1 MTTRSDFMAKALRH
15 SPPSMLAS
23 FLAKGEGQALTYNL
37 DANRLTT
44 IVSPNGVRFT
54 FPPFCFSDANGQPV
68 NGEVRFLLREVFG
81 KSQMVLSNLMATSE
95 DRLLE
100 SAGQFLLQATQN
112 GKPLQLAEPVTVEMP
127 VIPSLSNKIAVKLF
141 QGSYSTMQ
149 AFNDDNI
156 FDWQLVNNR
165 ALPIRKVSGK
175 KYFRF
180 DIKAFNWYGCH
191 YFYPKKSARA
201 MVSACAVS
209 AIEAFDDHLAYLVFD
224 DIPSAARMYF
234 NGNRFIALNIPTNL
248 AAQVVLFAMKDE
260 QLYYGARAVENTT
273 SQLVYVEME
282 PISEYKLLDKIRA
295 L

>member
-1 MTTRSDFMAKALRH
+1 MTTRSEFMAKALRH
-15 SPPSMLAS
+15 STPSMLAS
-23 FLAKGEGQALTYNL
+23 FLAKKEGQTFVYTLG
-37 DANRLTT
+37 ANRLTT

-54 FPPFCFSDANGQPV
+54 FPPFCFSDANGQPI
-68 NGEVRFLLREVFG
+68 NGEVQLHLREVFG

-100 SAGQFLLQATQN
+100 SAGQFLLQATQKGN
-112 GKPLQLAEPVTVEMP
+112 MLQLAEPVTVEMP

-156 FDWQLVNNR
+156 FDWQLVTNR

-175 KYFRF
+175 KYYRF
-180 DIKAFNWYGCH
+180 DIETFNWYGCQ
-191 YFYPKKSARA
+191 YFYLKKSARA

-224 DIPSAARMYF
+224 DIPSVARMYF

-248 AAQVVLFAMKDE
+248 AAHVMLFAVKDE
-260 QLYYGARAVENTT
+260 QLYYGVRPVENTT
-273 SQLVYVEME
+273 SQLVYVELE
-282 PISEYKLLDKIRA
+282 PISEYKLLEKIRS